1 MTCCKGKRGSNQ
13 VQAESTTNKAA
24 GGCSYY
30 SHVSVLLKLYVFVIS
45 KSAAE
50 IVFLLYLV
58 IIIKEVNNDV

>member
-1 MTCCKGKRGSNQ
+1 MTCVVK

-30 SHVSVLLKLYVFVIS
+30 SHVSVLLKLCFCDF